1 MKSANNSKDMIIKD
15 RVSFHVNLSKTKKIK
30 NIPKHIRES
39 KKLSLFNHK
48 LHLITSFYAEMNASH
63 SKLIV
68 S

>member
-15 RVSFHVNLSKTKKIK
+15 RVSFHVNLSKTKKI
-30 NIPKHIRES
+30 NISKHIRES

-48 LHLITSFYAEMNASH
+48 LHLITSFYAEMNAGH